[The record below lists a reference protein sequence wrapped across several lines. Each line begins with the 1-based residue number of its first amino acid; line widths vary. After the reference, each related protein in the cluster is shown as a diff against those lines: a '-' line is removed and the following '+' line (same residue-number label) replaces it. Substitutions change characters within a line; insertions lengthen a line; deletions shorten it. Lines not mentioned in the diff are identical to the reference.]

1 MNNDDG
7 IRGRLHLVG
16 VTGHRPVERALHV
29 TGLFTVLD
37 IHNDLQSLL
46 DALALTRHRVVPRE
60 LA

>member
-1 MNNDDG
+1 
-7 IRGRLHLVG
+7 

-29 TGLFTVLD
+29 IGLFTVLD

-46 DALALTRHRVVPRE
+46 DALALTRHRVVPQE